1 MKISLENKRALVGG
15 SSKGLGFAVAKQLA
29 ISGAKVTLVARNI
42 YALKDNVNE
51 LNELTNCQHEY
62 LEVNYNNFEDYKEK
76 IKKYIIGNP
85 IDILINNTQGPKAG
99 DVESVSLDDYQKSFD
114 LLFKSVVFTTNLCLD
129 HMKKNKWG
137 RIINISSASA
147 SIGNRGQSNYAAAK
161 AGVEA
166 FTKSLAKEVGKR
178 DITINAVAPGFISTD
193 MTENNK
199 GVNADYLAKEIPLGR
214 FGKPEEVASLISF
227 MCSDGASYITGQT
240 IHINGGLYM

>member
-1 MKISLENKRALVGG
+1 MSDMKTALVTGASRG
-15 SSKGLGFAVAKQLA
+15 IGKAIAEKLKADNYKVLGTATSDSGVDTLNSNGIEGHLLDLNSKDSIESFWSKLESDGKTISVLVNNAGITRDNIILRMSDEEWSDIMNVHLYGTFQL
-29 ISGAKVTLVARNI
+29 SKK
-42 YALKDNVNE
+42 ALKMM
-51 LNELTNCQHEY
+51 L
-62 LEVNYNNFEDYKEK
+62 
-76 IKKYIIGNP
+76 
-85 IDILINNTQGPKAG
+85 
-99 DVESVSLDDYQKSFD
+99 
-114 LLFKSVVFTTNLCLD
+114 
-129 HMKKNKWG
+129 KNKWG

-166 FTKSLAKEVGKR
+166 FTKSLAKEVGRR
-178 DITINAVAPGFISTD
+178 DITINSIAPGFISTD

-199 GVNADYLAKEIPLGR
+199 GVNADYLVKEIPLGR

>member
-1 MKISLENKRALVGG
+1 MSDMRTALVTGASRGIGKAIAEKLKADNYKVLGTATSDSGVDNLNRNGIEGYLLDLNSKDSIENFWSKLESDNKTISVLVNNAGITRDNIILRMSDEEWSDIMNVHLYGTFQFSKRAL
-15 SSKGLGFAVAKQLA
+15 KMML
-29 ISGAKVTLVARNI
+29 
-42 YALKDNVNE
+42 
-51 LNELTNCQHEY
+51 
-62 LEVNYNNFEDYKEK
+62 
-76 IKKYIIGNP
+76 
-85 IDILINNTQGPKAG
+85 
-99 DVESVSLDDYQKSFD
+99 
-114 LLFKSVVFTTNLCLD
+114 
-129 HMKKNKWG
+129 KNKWG

>member
-1 MKISLENKRALVGG
+1 MKTALVTGATRGIGKAIAEKLKADNYKVLGTATSDSGVDTLNSNGIEGHLLDLNSKDSIENFWSKLESDNKTISVLVNNAGITRDNIILRMSDEEWSDIMNVHLYGTFQLSKRAL
-15 SSKGLGFAVAKQLA
+15 KMML
-29 ISGAKVTLVARNI
+29 
-42 YALKDNVNE
+42 
-51 LNELTNCQHEY
+51 
-62 LEVNYNNFEDYKEK
+62 
-76 IKKYIIGNP
+76 
-85 IDILINNTQGPKAG
+85 
-99 DVESVSLDDYQKSFD
+99 
-114 LLFKSVVFTTNLCLD
+114 
-129 HMKKNKWG
+129 KNKWG

-178 DITINAVAPGFISTD
+178 DITINSVAPGFISTD

-199 GVNADYLAKEIPLGR
+199 GVNADYLVKEIPLGR

>member
-1 MKISLENKRALVGG
+1 MKTALVTGASRGIGKAIAEKLKADNYKVLGTATTDSGVETLNTSGFEGYLLDLNSKDSIDNFWSQLESDNKTISVLVNNAGITRDNIILRMSDEEWSDIMNVHLYGTFQLSKRAL
-15 SSKGLGFAVAKQLA
+15 KMML
-29 ISGAKVTLVARNI
+29 
-42 YALKDNVNE
+42 
-51 LNELTNCQHEY
+51 
-62 LEVNYNNFEDYKEK
+62 
-76 IKKYIIGNP
+76 
-85 IDILINNTQGPKAG
+85 
-99 DVESVSLDDYQKSFD
+99 
-114 LLFKSVVFTTNLCLD
+114 
-129 HMKKNKWG
+129 KNKWG

-178 DITINAVAPGFISTD
+178 DITINSVAPGFISTD

-199 GVNADYLAKEIPLGR
+199 GVNADYLVKEIPLGR

>member
-1 MKISLENKRALVGG
+1 MSDIKTALVTGASRGIGKAIAEKLKADSYRVLGTATSVSGVDTLNNNGIEGYLLDLNSKDSIDNFWSQLESDNKTISVLVNNAGITRDNIILRMSDEEWSDIMNVHLYGTFQLSKRAL
-15 SSKGLGFAVAKQLA
+15 KMML
-29 ISGAKVTLVARNI
+29 
-42 YALKDNVNE
+42 
-51 LNELTNCQHEY
+51 
-62 LEVNYNNFEDYKEK
+62 
-76 IKKYIIGNP
+76 
-85 IDILINNTQGPKAG
+85 
-99 DVESVSLDDYQKSFD
+99 
-114 LLFKSVVFTTNLCLD
+114 
-129 HMKKNKWG
+129 KNKWG

-199 GVNADYLAKEIPLGR
+199 GVNADYLVKEIPLGR

>member
-1 MKISLENKRALVGG
+1 MSDMKTALVTGATRGIGKAIAEKLKADNYKVLGTATSDSGVDTLNSNDIEGYLLDLNSKDSIENFWSKLESDNKTISVLVNNAGITRDNIILRMSDEEWSDIMNVHLYGTFQLSKRAL
-15 SSKGLGFAVAKQLA
+15 KMM
-29 ISGAKVTLVARNI
+29 
-42 YALKDNVNE
+42 LK
-51 LNELTNCQHEY
+51 
-62 LEVNYNNFEDYKEK
+62 K
-76 IKKYIIGNP
+76 
-85 IDILINNTQGPKAG
+85 
-99 DVESVSLDDYQKSFD
+99 
-114 LLFKSVVFTTNLCLD
+114 
-129 HMKKNKWG
+129 KWG

-199 GVNADYLAKEIPLGR
+199 GVNADHLVKEIPLGR
-214 FGKPEEVASLISF
+214 FGDPEEVASLISF